1 MTNDLTTSLLVVLS
15 ILGGLAGLL
24 VLLTMLDPTTVRRPA
39 TTSARTVAD
48 EPASSHARSV

>member
-24 VLLTMLDPTTVRRPA
+24 VLLTVLDPTTVRRPA
-39 TTSARTVAD
+39 TSSARTVAD
-48 EPASSHARSV
+48 EPASSRAPSV